1 MRREIRARWL
11 AAITAL
17 AVIALAALFA
27 ALRNAP
33 AAPSGA
39 LPGTRLAAADYISL
53 QTLRT
58 PATRHG

>member
-11 AAITAL
+11 AAVTAL

-33 AAPSGA
+33 AASSGT

-53 QTLRT
+53 QTLCT